1 MSTER
6 LEVRRAAELGE
17 EPAPVTYLV
26 DSLWAERG
34 VGIIGGEPKCGK
46 SFLALH
52 LAVAVASGSPCLGRF
67 YVCAPGRVLLFAAED
82 AISTV
87 HRRLQ
92 GITAAAGLALEAL
105 DLYLITAPSVRL
117 DLERDR
123 ERLHNT
129 VAHLRP
135 RLLVLDP
142 FVRLHRVDEN
152 LVAEVAPLLAFLRQI
167 ERTFTAAVCLVHHLR
182 KGASHLRAGQALRGS
197 SELHAWGDSNLYL
210 SRSRDRLRL
219 SVEHRAAAPP
229 DDLYLQLP
237 TADGPLALRLC
248 EQPPACQAPPPAVS
262 QSPNHRVLAALH
274 SAGAP
279 MTLAA
284 LRAAAGMRTQTLC
297 DTLAA
302 LTTSGIVRKSAA
314 GTYRLA

>member
-1 MSTER
+1 MSTDQ
-6 LEVRRAAELGE
+6 LEVRRAAELGDQ
-17 EPAPVTYLV
+17 PARPAYLI

-46 SFLALH
+46 SFLALD
-52 LAVAVASGSPCLGRF
+52 LAVAVASGTPCLGRF
-67 YVCAPGRVLLFAAED
+67 AVRAPGRVLLFAAED
-82 AISTV
+82 ALSTV
-87 HRRLQ
+87 HQRLQ
-92 GITAAAGLALEAL
+92 GITQVAGLGLEHL
-105 DLYLITAPSVRL
+105 DLYLITSPTVRL

-123 ERLHNT
+123 QRLHNT

-152 LVAEVAPLLAFLRQI
+152 QVQEVAPLLAFLRQI
-167 ERTFTAAVCLVHHLR
+167 ERTFTSAVCLVHHLR
-182 KGASHLRAGQALRGS
+182 KGASHLRSGQALRGS

-219 SVEHRAAAPP
+219 SIEHRAAAAPA
-229 DDLYLQLP
+229 DLYLQLP
-237 TADGPLALRLC
+237 DTDGPLALRLC
-248 EQPPACQAPPPAVS
+248 EQHDSQAACSSSPRSPS
-262 QSPNHRVLAALH
+262 QRVLRALQRT
-274 SAGAP
+274 GMP

-297 DTLAA
+297 ETLTALAA
-302 LTTSGIVRKSAA
+302 DGVVRKSEA
-314 GTYRLA
+314 GTYQLA

>member
-1 MSTER
+1 MSPER

-17 EPAPVTYLV
+17 EPAPPSYLI
-26 DSLWAERG
+26 DQLWAERG

-52 LAVAVASGSPCLGRF
+52 LAVAVASGSACLRRF
-67 YVCAPGRVLLFAAED
+67 DVRAPGRVLLFAAED
-82 AISTV
+82 ALSTV
-87 HRRLQ
+87 HQRLQ
-92 GITAAAGLALEAL
+92 GITHAAGLRLQDL

-123 ERLHNT
+123 QRLHNT

-152 LVAEVAPLLAFLRQI
+152 QVAEVAPLLAFLRQI
-167 ERTFTAAVCLVHHLR
+167 ERTFSAAVCLVHHLR
-182 KGASHLRAGQALRGS
+182 KGASHLRSGQALRGS

-210 SRSRDRLRL
+210 SRSRERLRL
-219 SVEHRAAAPP
+219 SVEHRAAAAP

-237 TADGPLALRLC
+237 TAGGPLALCLS
-248 EQPPACQAPPPAVS
+248 EPPIDQGPRSGAA
-262 QSPNHRVLAALH
+262 QSPRARVLEVLGG
-274 SAGAP
+274 AGEP

-297 DTLAA
+297 DTLTA
-302 LTTSGIVRKSAA
+302 LLADGAVRKSNT
-314 GTYRLA
+314 GTYHLA